1 MSDMENYITR
11 RQFAVGAACAAASL
25 AARSAK
31 GDKAMKE
38 ITLTSLPYAEDAL
51 APVIS
56 ARTVSFHFGKHHAG
70 YVGTL
75 NKLIAG
81 TKYEGMSLVEIV
93 SASREADDASVF
105 NNAAQTW
112 NHDFYWSSL
121 APAGKGGTPSDGLLR
136 EMRSSFGSFEA
147 CRKALA
153 DAAIK
158 RFGSGWAWLLVK
170 DGKLVVEST
179 QNAETPAGRPGV
191 KPLLVVDVWEHAY
204 YLDWQN
210 ARAAHVNALVD
221 RLLNWSVAS
230 ARFASESAS

>member
-1 MSDMENYITR
+1 MN
-11 RQFAVGAACAAASL
+11 
-25 AARSAK
+25 
-31 GDKAMKE
+31 E
-38 ITLTSLPYAEDAL
+38 ITLSPLPYAEDAL

-81 TKYEGMSLVEIV
+81 TKYEGKPLVEIV
-93 SASREADDASVF
+93 SAAREAGDTAIF

-121 APAGKGGTPSDGLLR
+121 APAGRGELPSDDLLR
-136 EMRSSFGSFEA
+136 AMKAAFGSFEA
-147 CRKALA
+147 CKSALA

-158 RFGSGWAWLLVK
+158 RFGSGWAWLLVR

-179 QNAETPAGRPGV
+179 QNAETPAGRSDV

-210 ARAAHVNALVD
+210 ARAAYVNALVD
-221 RLLNWSVAS
+221 GLLNWSVAS
-230 ARFASESAS
+230 SRFADR

>member
-1 MSDMENYITR
+1 
-11 RQFAVGAACAAASL
+11 
-25 AARSAK
+25 
-31 GDKAMKE
+31 MKE
-38 ITLTSLPYAEDAL
+38 ISLKPLPYPEDAL

-56 ARTVSFHFGKHHAG
+56 SRTVSFHFGKHHAG

-75 NKLIAG
+75 NKLIVG
-81 TKYEGMSLVEIV
+81 TKYEGMPLEEIV
-93 SASREADDASVF
+93 SASREAGDTAIF

-121 APAGKGGTPSDGLLR
+121 APAGKGALPSDDLLR
-136 EMRSSFGSFEA
+136 AMKESFGSFEA
-147 CRKALA
+147 CKKALA

-210 ARAAHVNALVD
+210 AREAHVPALVD
-221 RLLNWSVAS
+221 GLLNWSVAS
-230 ARFASESAS
+230 ARFA